1 MIAEIDGKLVGYFKT
16 YTSPF
21 KSLAHILG
29 DATIMIDP
37 KYQNKGIGTVMI
49 KQLQNRMIT
58 TMRHIYKLQLLP
70 HDTNVKSIQIYKK
83 LGFHIAYPSRN
94 KILNPD
100 QTFGDQVLMEWINP
114 NFDVDSLYI
123 YHRYLRQLQSLR
135 PFQTF
140 AQFLKNRNLEA
151 KL

>member
-49 KQLQNRMIT
+49 K
-58 TMRHIYKLQLLP
+58 
-70 HDTNVKSIQIYKK
+70 
-83 LGFHIAYPSRN
+83 
-94 KILNPD
+94 
-100 QTFGDQVLMEWINP
+100 
-114 NFDVDSLYI
+114 
-123 YHRYLRQLQSLR
+123 
-135 PFQTF
+135 
-140 AQFLKNRNLEA
+140 
-151 KL
+151 